1 MAGLASPA
9 AALAWLRTPQAIRAR
24 AGLVLAAA
32 LRDELRHFA
41 LDPGRLD
48 PAADY
53 VVDTIRGNYPDL
65 RIPYHSRWRHFAA
78 GGRDRWAALAAELHH
93 VRPDDLARM
102 RFDLVVV
109 SVLLDAGAGN
119 AWRYAEP
126 GTGAVLARSEG
137 LAVASLDLFR
147 AGTLSA
153 RPDRP
158 LRADAAALIGL
169 DEHTLGQAFQVT
181 DDNTLGQAFQVTDD
195 NPLVGLAGRC
205 ELLSRLG
212 RALTTKPELF
222 GASAPRIG
230 GLFDH
235 LAGQAGDRRLPAS
248 AILTAVLEG
257 FGDIWPGR
265 IALQGVN
272 LGDVGRHPTAATDD
286 LTSELVP
293 FHKLSQWLAYSLIE
307 PLEDAGITVTDLD
320 QLTALAEYRNGG

>member
-1 MAGLASPA
+1 M
-9 AALAWLRTPQAIRAR
+9 
-24 AGLVLAAA
+24 LAAA
-32 LRDELRHFA
+32 ERDELRHFA
-41 LDPGRLD
+41 LDPSRLD

-53 VVDTIRGNYPDL
+53 VIDTIRSNYPDL

-78 GGRDRWAALAAELHH
+78 GGRDRWAALAAELLTS
-93 VRPDDLARM
+93 VRTSSPGI

-109 SVLLDAGAGN
+109 SVLLDAGAGD

-126 GTGAVLARSEG
+126 ASGAVLARSEG
-137 LAVASLDLFR
+137 LAVASFDLFQ

-158 LRADAAALIGL
+158 LRADAAALIAL
-169 DEHTLGQAFQVT
+169 DERTLGQAFQVT
-181 DDNTLGQAFQVTDD
+181 DK

-205 ELLSRLG
+205 ELLNRLG
-212 RALTTKPELF
+212 RALATKPELF

-235 LAGQAGDRRLPAS
+235 LAGQASDRRLPAP

-265 IALQGVN
+265 IALRASISATSGAT
-272 LGDVGRHPTAATDD
+272 RPRRPT
-286 LTSELVP
+286 
-293 FHKLSQWLAYSLIE
+293 I
-307 PLEDAGITVTDLD
+307 
-320 QLTALAEYRNGG
+320 